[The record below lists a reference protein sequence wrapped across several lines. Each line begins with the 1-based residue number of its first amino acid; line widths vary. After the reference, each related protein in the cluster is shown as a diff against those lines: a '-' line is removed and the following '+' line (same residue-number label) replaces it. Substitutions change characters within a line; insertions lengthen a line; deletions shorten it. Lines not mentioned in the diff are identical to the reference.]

1 MSQVLNKL
9 VHARIGH
16 YVLVREIGRGTHY
29 TLFQAVDP
37 RLGRMVVVKILHVS
51 SADAPGGSAGAHE
64 PAAVLETRLRR
75 EADALMRLSHPNV
88 LRIYETGEHDGYAFL
103 VMEYLHG
110 HSLRQ
115 YLGRGA
121 LPQAEALAILEQ
133 VARAV
138 DAVHD
143 EDILHRAISPSS
155 VMMLHDGSIK
165 LMDFGLA
172 RRPDDVTVTLMGA
185 PVGEPSYMAPEQL
198 RDKPAAPESDIW
210 ALGVLLYEMLAGRP
224 PFQGS
229 SFPLVAHQVIMAPHP
244 PVPGASY
251 AVQAVLDK
259 ALEKDPEKRFRRADD
274 MVSAL
279 RAAAGTSTVLSLAP
293 RSPQNRTALALGA
306 VCLALAAAILI
317 GIKMF
322 GSAPLPAP
330 PVAKAAT
337 VSLKPVPPA
346 KP

>member
-1 MSQVLNKL
+1 MRGS
-9 VHARIGH
+9 AH

-37 RLGRMVVVKILHVS
+37 RIGRMVVIKILHVS
-51 SADAPGGSAGAHE
+51 SAAASQAGVQGPHHE
-64 PAAVLETRLRR
+64 PANVLEARLRR

-88 LRIYETGEHDGYAFL
+88 LGIYETGEHDGYAFL

-115 YLGRGA
+115 YLGRGRSA
-121 LPQAEALAILEQ
+121 AGEALTILEQ

-138 DAVHD
+138 DAVH
-143 EDILHRAISPSS
+143 EEGILHRAISPSS

-172 RRPDDVTVTLMGA
+172 RRPDDVTVTLMGV

-210 ALGVLLYEMLAGRP
+210 ALGVLLYEMLAGRA

-229 SFPLVAHQVIMAPHP
+229 SFPLVAHQVVMTPHP
-244 PVPGASY
+244 PAPGLSR

-259 ALEKDPEKRFRRADD
+259 ALEKDPEKRFRRAGD
-274 MVSAL
+274 MVAAL
-279 RAAAGTSTVLSLAP
+279 YAVGSPAVLSLP
-293 RSPQNRTALALGA
+293 RRRRP
-306 VCLALAAAILI
+306 AA
-317 GIKMF
+317 G
-322 GSAPLPAP
+322 PA
-330 PVAKAAT
+330 
-337 VSLKPVPPA
+337 
-346 KP
+346 